1 LTPVA
6 RPLRRGGP
14 VVGDTLLTLARVA
27 DTVAR
32 EAIMKLIPTALALV
46 VVALFGVALL
56 SMAAGDTAVAGVS
69 FLSASL
75 VIYLR
80 AKWLQRDRSGV

>member
-1 LTPVA
+1 M
-6 RPLRRGGP
+6 
-14 VVGDTLLTLARVA
+14 
-27 DTVAR
+27 AR

-46 VVALFGVALL
+46 VVALIGVALL
-56 SMAAGDTAVAGVS
+56 SMAAGDTAIAGVS

-80 AKWLQRDRSGV
+80 AKWLQRGGSGV

>member
-1 LTPVA
+1 M
-6 RPLRRGGP
+6 
-14 VVGDTLLTLARVA
+14 TLARVT

-32 EAIMKLIPTALALV
+32 EAISRLIPTALALV
-46 VVALFGVALL
+46 VVALIGVALL
-56 SMAAGDTAVAGVS
+56 SMAAGDTAIAGVS

-80 AKWLQRDRSGV
+80 AKWIQRDGSGV